1 MLVDKRSLPRR
12 TFLRG
17 LGATTIAL
25 PFLDAMVPAF
35 TALAQTPAK
44 GVRRFGAVYVPHGA
58 IMDQWTPAV
67 PSDTLEITPILK
79 PLESLRDQMVMVSNL
94 TRPKDTEGG
103 THAVST
109 ANWLTGCVAKR
120 TIGEDF
126 RAGTSVD
133 QVIAQRIGGD
143 TLFRS
148 LELATEDF
156 SGQVGACDIGYTCAY
171 LNTIAW
177 STPTTPLP
185 VEINPRVV
193 FERMFGRTGT
203 REQRL
208 ARMREDRS
216 ILDAVRGDV
225 ASMQQDL
232 GVSDR
237 ARLRDYL
244 DSIREIE
251 QRIQRVESQ
260 GVTEAASLDAPI
272 GIPETFEEHAAL
284 MFDLLLVAYQ
294 ADIARVF
301 TFTLARELSMRT
313 YPDLGITEPHHPLS
327 HHGNNPEKVAQH
339 ATLNTYHASLF
350 ARFVEKLRAMPD
362 GDGSVLDHSM
372 ILYGSGMSDGNRH
385 SPDPLPLIVLGGVAG
400 KGNRHV
406 QAPKD
411 SPTGNLWLSVSEK
424 FGVSLESFGVS
435 TGRVDL

>member
-1 MLVDKRSLPRR
+1 MFISKRSLPRR
-12 TFLRG
+12 TFLGG
-17 LGATTIAL
+17 LGATISL
-25 PFLDAMVPAF
+25 PLLDAMVPAL

-44 GVRRFGAVYVPHGA
+44 AVRRFGAVYIPHGV
-58 IMDQWTPAV
+58 IMDQWTPGA
-67 PSDTLEITPILK
+67 PTNTLEITPILR
-79 PLESLRDQMVMVSNL
+79 PLESFQNQIVMVSNL

-109 ANWLTGCVAKR
+109 ANWLTGSVAKR

-126 RAGTSVD
+126 RAGASVD
-133 QVIAQRIGGD
+133 QVIAKQIGGD

-185 VEINPRVV
+185 VEINPRVI

-203 REQRL
+203 RAQRV

-216 ILDAVRGDV
+216 ILDAMRGDL
-225 ASMQQDL
+225 AGLEQGL
-232 GVSDR
+232 GVRDR
-237 ARLRDYL
+237 ARLREYL
-244 DSIREIE
+244 DNIREIE

-260 GVTEAASLDAPI
+260 DGADATSLDAPI
-272 GIPETFEEHAAL
+272 GIPDTFEEHAEL
-284 MFDLLLVAYQ
+284 MFDLLAVAFQ
-294 ADIARVF
+294 ADITRVF
-301 TFTLARELSMRT
+301 TFMLARELSMLT
-313 YPDLGITEPHHPLS
+313 YPKLGITEPHHPLS
-327 HHGNNPEKVAQH
+327 HHGNNPEKVALH
-339 ATLNTYHASLF
+339 AKLNTYHASLF
-350 ARFVEKLRAMPD
+350 GRFLEKLRSTPD

-385 SPDPLPLIVLGGVAG
+385 SPDPLPLIVVGGVAG

-411 SPTGNLWLSVSEK
+411 SPTGNLWLGVADK
-424 FGVSLESFGVS
+424 FGVTLETFGVS
-435 TGRVDL
+435 TGRVEV